1 MNKKRFEDSLLWRV
15 PLYIQRGFLG
25 ISGLT
30 IVVLIT
36 VAIFLRYVLKTD
48 LYGLEEIEITLAMWI
63 YFAGAVY
70 GSYEGSHITA
80 DILST
85 VIKNEKVLWILRI
98 AIAAI
103 SLAVGIFFCMWAF
116 KYWDLVLRIGGHTP
130 GLKIPLPLQRFPLV
144 LGFVLM
150 TVYNI
155 YHLVCAIINREPVIM
170 DAEIGLPENEN
181 STTEEDSAL

>member
-1 MNKKRFEDSLLWRV
+1 MEKKRFEDHLIWKI
-15 PLYIQRGFLG
+15 PLYLQRAFLG
-25 ISGLT
+25 VACLM

-48 LYGLEEIEITLAMWI
+48 LYGLEEIEMTLAMWI

-80 DILST
+80 DIMST
-85 VIKNEKVLWILRI
+85 VIKNEKALWILRI
-98 AIAAI
+98 FIAVV
-103 SLAVGIFFCMWAF
+103 SLGVGIFFCLWAF
-116 KYWDLVLRIGGHTP
+116 QYWNLVMRIGGHTP

-155 YHLVCAIINREPVIM
+155 YHLICAIMNRKPVIM
-170 DAEIGLPENEN
+170 D
-181 STTEEDSAL
+181 TEDETAKEEGTAI

>member
-1 MNKKRFEDSLLWRV
+1 MGKKRFEYNLVWKIPLL
-15 PLYIQRGFLG
+15 IQRVFLG
-25 ISGLT
+25 LSCFV

-36 VAIFLRYVLKTD
+36 AAIFLRYVLKTD

-80 DILST
+80 DIMST
-85 VIKNEKVLWILRI
+85 ILKNEKALWALRI
-98 AIAAI
+98 FIAAV
-103 SLAVGIFFCMWAF
+103 SLGVGIFFCMWAF
-116 KYWDLVLRIGGHTP
+116 QYWDLVVRIGGHTP

-155 YHLVCAIINREPVIM
+155 YHLICAVLNRKPVIM
-170 DAEIGLPENEN
+170 DAEGED
-181 STTEEDSAL
+181 TTEEDSAV